1 MIGATAVSRDSAAPY
16 WGTIVLRAKGRLR
29 VPWYL
34 LELAA
39 QRLPAPGHI
48 GMRLAGGQTYW
59 LTMQNGATAPPARK
73 SISAPS
79 GWRRA
84 SVVNY
89 RRRWSWQRNFS
100 RGISSS

>member
-59 LTMQNGATAPPARK
+59 LTYAEWCDGATRQKIYQRAVRLEARL
-73 SISAPS
+73 
-79 GWRRA
+79 
-84 SVVNY
+84 
-89 RRRWSWQRNFS
+89 
-100 RGISSS
+100 RGQLP